1 MREREVGNGGLFGE
15 YYGLDTRDIEALT
28 AAHILAHHQ
37 VIFAQHVG
45 TGFGETS
52 PVALIGARWQLA
64 LLGAH
69 DPGNFILRGLMA
81 MRTVE
86 RCWFFLRAL
95 VEKLTF
101 FHSVALAVRRRPPA
115 SSGDRPAN
123 IDYYRFRAGRLWQDG
138 CNGQEEE
145 ESKTVSRRAGGEGAG
160 SGTNWHTSGATSR
173 SGQEEERVGE
183 TQAHIGKNVGR
194 CLACT
199 PQGRTGSDRLGH
211 AALPS
216 ETAFN

>member
-1 MREREVGNGGLFGE
+1 VENGGLFRK
-15 YYGLDTRDIEALT
+15 YDGLDTRNVEALP
-28 AAHILAHHQ
+28 AAHVLTHHQ
-37 VIFAQHVG
+37 VIFAQHVR
-45 TGFGETS
+45 TGLGETS
-52 PVALIGARWQLA
+52 PVAFIGSRWQLA

-86 RCWFFLRAL
+86 RCRFLLGTL

-115 SSGDRPAN
+115 SRGDRPAN

-145 ESKTVSRRAGGEGAG
+145 ESKTVSRRAGGKGAG
-160 SGTNWHTSGATSR
+160 SGTNWHPSGAPSR
-173 SGQEEERVGE
+173 SRQEEERAAE
-183 TQAHIGKNVGR
+183 TQADTGKNVGGR
-194 CLACT
+194 LAGKVGPARPCCI
-199 PQGRTGSDRLGH
+199 
-211 AALPS
+211 A
-216 ETAFN
+216 E